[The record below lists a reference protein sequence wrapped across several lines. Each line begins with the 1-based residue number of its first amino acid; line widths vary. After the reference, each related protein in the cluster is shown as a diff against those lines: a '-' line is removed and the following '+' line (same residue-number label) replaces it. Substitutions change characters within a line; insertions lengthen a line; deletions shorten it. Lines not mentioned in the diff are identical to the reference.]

1 MPSPRFHLESF
12 MFRSLFTKYIT
23 VFMLIIIIS
32 FIIQI
37 SIISTLIGSYSD
49 TSKEMSLS
57 RASESITGFIN
68 DDFGS
73 ESSLS
78 FRQYIGENS
87 QTIIGTFKMMMTY
100 AGDMSVVI
108 ASETGDVLLTI
119 GDDVPTI
126 AVDADTGYNVGEEM
140 MSTVLSGSENTFISD
155 ENEETTGI
163 FANVIYVYGS
173 AIKKGEETVGAVFT
187 CSSDSNT
194 DILLDSLINSS
205 ILSSLWIL
213 LAALIAVYF
222 ISERVSSP
230 IKNMS
235 VAAKSFAAGN
245 FDTRVVVTG
254 HDEVTE
260 LAVAFNNMASSLSN
274 LEETR
279 RSFLANVSHDM
290 RTPMTSI
297 SGFVDG
303 IIDGTIP
310 PEQQQHYLGIV
321 SSEIKRL
328 SRLVNSLLD
337 ITRIEAGERKFNMTR
352 FDICEMARQIIISL
366 EKRIEEYNLSVD
378 FDCDSDNIFVLAD
391 RDAVY
396 QILYNLC
403 DNAVKFSREGGR
415 YRVRIKHRGRKVHV
429 YVFNE
434 GIGIAPEELPFV
446 FDRFYKTDKSRG
458 LDRTG
463 VGLGLYI
470 AKTIIDAHGEAID
483 VKSEYGKYCEFHF
496 TLTAD

>member
-1 MPSPRFHLESF
+1 MAVLRFHLELI

-23 VFMLIIIIS
+23 VFMLIIIVS

-57 RASESITGFIN
+57 RASASITGFIT
-68 DDFGS
+68 DGLEDM
-73 ESSLS
+73 S
-78 FRQYIGENS
+78 FRRYVAENGES
-87 QTIIGTFKMMMTY
+87 IVETVKMMMTY
-100 AGDMSVVI
+100 AGDMSFVI
-108 ASETGDVLLTI
+108 ADENGDVLLTI
-119 GDDVPTI
+119 GDDVPVYPDRGEEI
-126 AVDADTGYNVGEEM
+126 YNVG
-140 MSTVLSGSENTFISD
+140 STIMDEVISGKNGTFISD
-155 ENEETTGI
+155 ENDQATGV
-163 FANVIYVYGS
+163 FSNVIYVYGS
-173 AIKKGEETVGAVFT
+173 VISQEEGVVGVVFT

-205 ILSSLWIL
+205 IMSSLWIM

-222 ISERVSSP
+222 ISERVTAP
-230 IKNMS
+230 IKNMCA
-235 VAAKSFAAGN
+235 AAKSFAAGDFN
-245 FDTRVVVTG
+245 TRVVVTG

-260 LAVAFNNMASSLSN
+260 LAVAFNNMASSLAN

-279 RSFLANVSHDM
+279 RTFLANVSHDM
-290 RTPMTSI
+290 RTPMTTI

-303 IIDGTIP
+303 ILDGTIP
-310 PEQQQHYLGIV
+310 PEQQNHYLGIV
-321 SSEIKRL
+321 SAEIKRL
-328 SRLVNSLLD
+328 SRLVSSLLD

-352 FDICEMARQIIISL
+352 FDICEMAREIIISL
-366 EKRIEEYNLSVD
+366 EKRLEAYNLSVE
-378 FDCDSDNIFVLAD
+378 FNCDSDNIYVLAD

-403 DNAVKFSREGGR
+403 DNGVKFSREGAR
-415 YRVRIKHRGRKVHV
+415 YRVSITHRGKKVHV
-429 YVFNE
+429 YVYNE
-434 GIGIAPEELPFV
+434 GVGIAPEELPLV

-458 LDRTG
+458 LDKTG

-470 AKTIIDAHGEAID
+470 AKTIIEAHGEEID
-483 VKSEYGKYCEFHF
+483 VRSEYGKFCEFHF

>member
-1 MPSPRFHLESF
+1 

-37 SIISTLIGSYSD
+37 TIISTLIGSYSD

-57 RASESITGFIN
+57 RASSSITEFIN
-68 DDFGS
+68 DDFGGA
-73 ESSLS
+73 EWTS
-78 FRQYIGENS
+78 FRQYVGQNS
-87 QTIIGTFKMMMTY
+87 QSIVGTFKMMMTY

-108 ASETGDVLLTI
+108 TNETGDVLLTI
-119 GDDVPTI
+119 GDDVPKLPDDI
-126 AVDADTGYNVGEEM
+126 DTGFNVGEDI
-140 MSTVLSGSENTFISD
+140 MSDILSGSDNTFISD
-155 ENEETTGI
+155 ENDEATGI
-163 FANVIYVYGS
+163 FENVIYVYGS
-173 AIKKGEETVGAVFT
+173 AIRRGGEVVGAVFT

-222 ISERVSSP
+222 ISDRVSSP

-260 LAVAFNNMASSLSN
+260 LAVAFNNMASSLAN

-279 RSFLANVSHDM
+279 RTFLANVSHDM
-290 RTPMTSI
+290 RTPMTTI

-303 IIDGTIP
+303 ILDGTIP
-310 PEQQQHYLGIV
+310 PEKQSHYLKIV
-321 SSEIKRL
+321 SAEIKRL
-328 SRLVNSLLD
+328 SRLVISLLD

-352 FDICEMARQIIISL
+352 FDICEMAREIIISL
-366 EKRIEEYNLSVD
+366 EKRLEENNLSVE
-378 FDCDSDNIFVLAD
+378 FNCDNDNIYVLAD

-396 QILYNLC
+396 QIFYNLC
-403 DNAVKFSREGGR
+403 DNGVKFSREGGR
-415 YRVRIKHRGRKVHV
+415 YRVSISHRGKKVHV
-429 YVFNE
+429 YVYNE
-434 GIGIAPEELPFV
+434 GVGIAPEELPLV

-470 AKTIIDAHGEAID
+470 AKTIIDAHGETID
-483 VKSEYGKYCEFHF
+483 VRSEYGKFCEFHF
-496 TLTAD
+496 TLTAN